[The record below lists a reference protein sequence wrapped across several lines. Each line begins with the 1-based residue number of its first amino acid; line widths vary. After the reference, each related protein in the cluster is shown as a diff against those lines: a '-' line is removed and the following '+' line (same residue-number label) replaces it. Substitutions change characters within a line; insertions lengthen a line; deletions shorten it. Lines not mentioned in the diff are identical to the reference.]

1 MGKNTLGRLMRVL
14 KKTHAMQ
21 MEVYLPSAWG
31 QGVMY
36 DVYASTRMQPQ
47 SSFERYSPQVAL
59 VAAVMLVAISIPCV
73 FTVDNAL
80 SLLDSQLIDAVN
92 DSAQLY
98 LFM

>member
-1 MGKNTLGRLMRVL
+1 MGNNMFCRLMRVL

-47 SSFERYSPQVAL
+47 SSFERYSPQIAL
-59 VAAVMLVAISIPCV
+59 VAAVMLLVIGVPCV
-73 FTVDNAL
+73 LTVDNAL
-80 SLLDSQLIDAVN
+80 SLLDSQLIDAAN